1 MAQSKFWLQF
11 GDQESMT
18 VEFKQQLQRASR
30 MQEPMVA
37 FANSRGG
44 MIFVGISDRRPR
56 QILGVVWPQE
66 LIEQVQE
73 AARSTQPP
81 LQSRLD
87 DGRSTAATSLRSR

>member
-1 MAQSKFWLQF
+1 MPDNTTPPMNLSQFWAQF

-44 MIFVGISDRRPR
+44 TIIVGISDRRPR
-56 QILGVVWPQE
+56 QIL
-66 LIEQVQE
+66 
-73 AARSTQPP
+73 
-81 LQSRLD
+81 D
-87 DGRSTAATSLRSR
+87 H